1 MSGSSDNLVPL
12 TSELI
17 RSTRFADNQSLPRWV
32 MKHPRM
38 IDIWREVNL
47 SMSLSNDILS
57 LKKEIKHGDIDN
69 IVPVL
74 VFDRNMTVQEA
85 IAVRVS

>member
-1 MSGSSDNLVPL
+1 
-12 TSELI
+12 
-17 RSTRFADNQSLPRWV
+17 